1 MAKLELTYHQAFPED
16 GDPGWHAGWM
26 PEGRRVH
33 ATPMR
38 CNPGEPHWAG
48 SVEDLDRCECNGD
61 GTCNL
66 CLIRENDG
74 LVFTRVTGCYRSA
87 NSAIRAL
94 QQWAANP
101 DAPPPPAPFNLSA
114 GLLEPRKPQRGHEL
128 TINGEAGIAGVAQ

>member
-26 PEGRRVH
+26 LDGRRVH

-48 SVEDLDRCECNGD
+48 SVEDLDRCECKGD

-74 LVFTRVTGCYRSA
+74 LGRVDIS
-87 NSAIRAL
+87 L
-94 QQWAANP
+94 
-101 DAPPPPAPFNLSA
+101 
-114 GLLEPRKPQRGHEL
+114 
-128 TINGEAGIAGVAQ
+128 